1 MLEPLS
7 ENMWL
12 RRSKIALDQTT
23 SNGGTVFKDTK
34 TDTATNEI
42 VVKIYDKNFEI
53 ISVEKKMLGDIL

>member
-1 MLEPLS
+1 
-7 ENMWL
+7 MWL